1 MFTGLV
7 REIAKVSLF
16 DGRKLKLSAKYKP
29 ELGDSI
35 AVNGACL
42 SVVEVF
48 NDTFCVELSRESRK
62 NIAIEN
68 FKNKVHIEPA
78 MRLNDR
84 LDGHLVSGHIDGVGE
99 IEKITKDD
107 NGVDFY
113 IKIPDDLMKFM
124 IPKGS
129 VCIDGIS
136 LTINEVLAGKIR
148 LTIIPIT
155 FKDTLFSEYKISQ
168 KVNIESDLIA
178 RYLYFMFKKDKTLS
192 WNEVERM
199 QNLF

>member
-35 AVNGACL
+35 AINGACL
-42 SVVEVF
+42 SVIEIF
-48 NDTFCVELSRESRK
+48 QDGFSVELSRESRK

-78 MRLNDR
+78 MRLSDR

-99 IEKITKDD
+99 IENIIKDD

-192 WNEVERM
+192 WDEVERI

>member
-48 NDTFCVELSRESRK
+48 NDAFCVELSRESRK